1 MVIEERA
8 RDEDLVYEIEPEVQ
22 QELLKYPG
30 KWAALTRSE
39 LLAIRDSST
48 EAYEAARAA
57 GVESPI
63 LYLIPDNR
71 TGYSYF

>member
-1 MVIEERA
+1 MVIEERPA
-8 RDEDLVYEIEPEVQ
+8 ADLVYEIEPSV
-22 QELLKYPG
+22 QELLLQHPG

-39 LLAIRDSST
+39 LIAIGDTST
-48 EAYEAARAA
+48 EAYDAALAA

-63 LYLIPDNR
+63 LYLVPDNR